1 MSGKLGH
8 LSGHETGHMSGHVTD
23 GNNGQG
29 AKGRVDEGQEAILSR
44 LDSDVTD
51 ERLKVG
57 SQNRFIYDICLFFY
71 EYKLIEYNE

>member
-8 LSGHETGHMSGHVTD
+8 QTGHMSGHMTD

-29 AKGRVDEGQEAILSR
+29 VEGRVDEGQEAILSR

-57 SQNRFIYDICLFFY
+57 SKPVYIWYKCFFFY
-71 EYKLIEYNE
+71 EYKLIEYT

>member
-23 GNNGQG
+23 SNNGQDVE
-29 AKGRVDEGQEAILSR
+29 GRVDEGQEAILSR

-51 ERLKVG
+51 ERLKVV
-57 SQNRFIYDICLFFY
+57 F
-71 EYKLIEYNE
+71 

>member
-23 GNNGQG
+23 GNNGQE
-29 AKGRVDEGQEAILSR
+29 AEGRVDEGQEAILSR

-57 SQNRFIYDICLFFY
+57 SQNRFIYDIFFF
-71 EYKLIEYNE
+71 L